1 VIKRFLIGPLANFLS
16 RHPGLAIAVAVAYLL
31 APLDLLPELFAGVAG
46 YLDDL
51 ILLVGVLWLTRGLK
65 RKKKPGVKKDANIVD
80 TTAEI
85 EKGPREE

>member
-1 VIKRFLIGPLANFLS
+1 
-16 RHPGLAIAVAVAYLL
+16 
-31 APLDLLPELFAGVAG
+31 VAG